1 MHANPVADIQAL
13 EAMHHFPFNRNVE
26 QPGPGAFI
34 RSTRDNGV
42 KLFADSRF
50 KEERRGRF
58 ADLPFDL
65 VSGVLFF
72 GAVFRQIIQFIFA
85 IRPGTARQG
94 GLQ

>member
-1 MHANPVADIQAL
+1 MDPVADIHAL
-13 EAMHHFPFNRNVE
+13 EPAHHPSFNREGE

-34 RSTRDNGV
+34 RSARDNGV

-50 KEERRGRF
+50 KEERRRGF

-65 VSGVLFF
+65 VSGILFGGEMF
-72 GAVFRQIIQFIFA
+72 GQHIQFSKA
-85 IRPGTARQG
+85 IRRSSAGNG